1 MDETEH
7 RTARPPHVRQ
17 HGKDDPEAPHDNA
30 VVLVYTTFPALG
42 DAKSAGRDL
51 VAQGLAACV
60 NILPQMTSIYVWE
73 GQAEEADEVVM
84 IVKTTQRCRMAAL
97 EAIKRLHPYDV
108 PARMVIPVTGGGEDF
123 LSWIGSQCRAGQD

>member
-7 RTARPPHVRQ
+7 RTAQPPHVRQ
-17 HGKDDPEAPHDNA
+17 HGKDDLETPHDDA
-30 VVLVYTTFPALG
+30 VILVYTTFPALG

-60 NILPQMTSIYVWE
+60 NVFPQMTSIYIWE
-73 GQAEEADEVVM
+73 GQAEEDDEVVM
-84 IVKTTQRCRMAAL
+84 IVKTTERCRTAVL
-97 EAIKRLHPYDV
+97 ETIQRLHPYDV

-123 LSWIGSQCRAGQD
+123 LAWIRSQCRAGRD